1 MTVEEVIAA
10 VHALGIPFVL
20 LTGGEPMLQPDL
32 PILAE
37 KLLELGYKVSIETSG
52 AHLLTGL
59 PPRVIRIVD
68 VKTPSSGESSKM
80 NPAVLEGL
88 SSCDAIKFVI
98 GDQLDY
104 QWAVAKLGG
113 VLKVG
118 GPEILFSPVH
128 GQCSAQTLI
137 SWVLRDRLC
146 VRVNLQLHKYVW
158 GAEAR
163 GV

>member
-1 MTVEEVIAA
+1 MTTEEIIEA

-20 LTGGEPMLQPDL
+20 LTGGEPMLQPEL

-37 KLLELGYKVSIETSG
+37 KLLKAGYKVSIETSG
-52 AHLLTGL
+52 AHSLTKL
-59 PPRVIRIVD
+59 PTGVIRIVD
-68 VKTPSSGESSKM
+68 IKTPSSGESSKM
-80 NPAVLEGL
+80 SPAVLEGL
-88 SSCDAIKFVI
+88 DSQDAIKFVI
-98 GDQLDY
+98 ADEFDY

-113 VLKVG
+113 LLSGG

-128 GQCSAQTLI
+128 GQCSAQNLI
-137 SWVLRDRLC
+137 SWVLRDRLR

-158 GAEAR
+158 GAEAK